1 MLYYSYI
8 HCRSKYGVVA
18 TCFGEGDLELYPGS
32 IDLSVDGWKNDKT
45 ISLHEAAR
53 LSNPLNEFHGGICK
67 CGAQCATKVCP
78 CRKKGAPCSTKCHGG
93 RKCSNTCTQPTKEN
107 QTTNSTEG
115 KQTSKSSI
123 PQDKRAS
130 PSTPADDKQT
140 TTSPWLSH
148 LFLDQRDKEECE
160 NGDWLT
166 DKHMWAAQHLLK
178 KQFPHLSGLQLTI
191 LKETGQWDIMASD
204 GIQILNQT
212 NTHWLCVTTI
222 GCVQGEVS
230 IYDSKLNKKKVH
242 TEISQQIASFSCTQA
257 PHITLRV
264 MHCQGQS
271 GESDCG
277 LYAIATATSLAYGIP
292 PSCVL

>member
-1 MLYYSYI
+1 MPRKGAFSLSAQVCKIEPFLFHVVEVYANVVLFLF
-8 HCRSKYGVVA
+8 RSKYGVVA
-18 TCFGEGDLELYPGS
+18 TCFGEGDLELYLGS

-93 RKCSNTCTQPTKEN
+93 RKCSNTCTQPTTES

-123 PQDKRAS
+123 PQDKQAS

-148 LFLDQRDKEECE
+148 LFLEQQDKEECE
-160 NGDWLT
+160 KGDWLT

-178 KQFPHLSGLQLTI
+178 KQFPHLSPLFS
-191 LKETGQWDIMASD
+191 KRPVS
-204 GIQILNQT
+204 GISWPLMISRSST
-212 NTHWLCVTTI
+212 RPIHI
-222 GCVQGEVS
+222 GCVSQ
-230 IYDSKLNKKKVH
+230 LLAVH
-242 TEISQQIASFSCTQA
+242 KEK
-257 PHITLRV
+257 
-264 MHCQGQS
+264 CQFM
-271 GESDCG
+271 
-277 LYAIATATSLAYGIP
+277 T
-292 PSCVL
+292 VN